1 MDKIVEK
8 TKDTE
13 NMLDKKLYQSYLDIL
28 KNYDEDLLNKKPDS
42 SAYSDLS
49 GLFVTASPAQ
59 WEKGKRILVVGRETR
74 GWNVVNENKPYT
86 DLQSYIKESM
96 EKQKNFLL
104 KYIEKKKDPGFTFY
118 NFLRDLGSHFGN
130 DNIGW
135 ANLFCFDWKGST
147 PNQKNTPNYETIKEL
162 SGRLLKAAILDMEPD
177 IIIFANGSSSAQ
189 VRREFFPLSGEA
201 AVCSTPWVNYL
212 DQKIEKIELE
222 SFVLYGKIKCYR
234 INHPANRAKKSSES
248 EDMEAFLSSQQARKY
263 LIDLIKKDIQ
273 DGE

>member
-1 MDKIVEK
+1 MDKILEK
-8 TKDTE
+8 TTDIE
-13 NMLDKKLYQSYLDIL
+13 NMIDKKLYQSYLDIL
-28 KNYDEDLLNKKPDS
+28 KNYDEDLLNKNPDS
-42 SAYSDLS
+42 LAHSDLS

-86 DLQSYIKESM
+86 DLQSYIKEAM
-96 EKQKNFLL
+96 EKQQNFLL
-104 KYIEKKKDPGFTFY
+104 KHIEKKNDPGSTFY

-130 DNIGW
+130 GNIGW

-147 PNQKNTPNYETIKEL
+147 PNQKSTPNYETIKEL
-162 SGRLLKAAILDMEPD
+162 SGLLLKAAIQDMEPD

-189 VRREFFPLSGEA
+189 VRREFFPLSGKA
-201 AVCSTPWVNYL
+201 AVCSSPWINYL
-212 DQKIEKIELE
+212 DQKIKKPELQ

-234 INHPANRAKKSSES
+234 INHPAHWKEKSSDS
-248 EDMEAFLSSQQARKY
+248 EDMEAFLNSRQARKY

-273 DGE
+273 GGE